1 MDPAAYSSG
10 HRNTVPQEDDMTA
23 PLLIT
28 GATGTIGSELV
39 KALAARG
46 ADFAVMSS
54 KPGPGRVHGD
64 FADPASLRL
73 AFAGVNT
80 LFLLFPLNPDS
91 LQLARNAVE
100 AAQAAGV
107 KHIVRSSGAGAD
119 ANSPVAIA
127 KLQGSIDALIEAS
140 GIAYTLLRPNG
151 FMQNWVNFYAGQL
164 KAGSYTAPHGEA
176 GISVVDVRD
185 IADVAATVLLN
196 PSAHIG
202 QVYTLTGGEALSTR
216 RQVATLATAAGRV
229 IDYADIT
236 DTEAEAGL
244 RAWGL
249 PDVMVSYFMSLNHVY
264 KQGWAAGVSPDVE
277 RLTGHAPRRFA
288 DFAKENSAAFEA

>member
-1 MDPAAYSSG
+1 
-10 HRNTVPQEDDMTA
+10 MTS

-28 GATGTIGSELV
+28 GATGTIGTELV

-54 KPGPGRVHGD
+54 KPGPGRTYGD
-64 FADPASLRL
+64 FADPASLRQ
-73 AFAGVNT
+73 AFAGVQT
-80 LFLLFPLNPDS
+80 LFLLFPLTPDS
-91 LQLARNAVE
+91 LELARNAVE
-100 AAQAAGV
+100 AARSAGV

-127 KLQGSIDALIEAS
+127 KLQGSIDALIEGS
-140 GIAYTLLRPNG
+140 GIAYTFLRPNG

-164 KAGSYTAPHGEA
+164 KAGSYAAPHGEA

-185 IADVAATVLLN
+185 IAAAAAAVLLN
-196 PSAHIG
+196 PAAHAG
-202 QVYTLTGGEALSTR
+202 KAYALTGGEALSTR
-216 RQVATLATAAGRV
+216 QQVAALAAAAGRD
-229 IDYADIT
+229 IAYTDIT
-236 DTEAEAGL
+236 EAQAESGL
-244 RAWGL
+244 RSWGL
-249 PDVMVSYFMSLNHVY
+249 PDVMVGYFMSLNHVY

-288 DFAKENSAAFEA
+288 DFANENAAAFRA

>member
-1 MDPAAYSSG
+1 
-10 HRNTVPQEDDMTA
+10 MTA

-28 GATGTIGSELV
+28 GATGTVGSELV
-39 KALAARG
+39 KALTARG
-46 ADFAVMSS
+46 TEFAVMSS

-64 FADPASLRL
+64 FADPVSLRQ
-73 AFAGVNT
+73 AFAGVHT

-91 LQLARNAVE
+91 LALARNAVE

-127 KLQGSIDALIEAS
+127 QLQGRIDALIEAS
-140 GIAYTLLRPNG
+140 GIAYTFLRPNG
-151 FMQNWVNFYAGQL
+151 FMQNWVNFYADQL
-164 KAGSYTAPHGEA
+164 KAGSYAAPHGEA

-185 IADVAATVLLN
+185 IADVAAAVLLN
-196 PSAHIG
+196 PTAHAG
-202 QVYTLTGGEALSTR
+202 QAYTLTGGEALSTR
-216 RQVATLATAAGRV
+216 QQVAALAAATGRE
-229 IDYADIT
+229 IAYADIT
-236 DTEAEAGL
+236 EAEAEADM

-249 PDVMVSYFMSLNHVY
+249 PDVMVGYFMSLNHVY

-288 DFAKENSAAFEA
+288 DFAKESAAAFQA

>member
-1 MDPAAYSSG
+1 
-10 HRNTVPQEDDMTA
+10 MTT

-39 KALAARG
+39 KALTARG

-54 KPGPGRVHGD
+54 KPAALGSGRVHGD
-64 FADPASLRL
+64 FADPASLRQ
-73 AFAGVNT
+73 AFAGVQT
-80 LFLLFPLNPDS
+80 LFLLFPLSPES
-91 LQLARNAVE
+91 LELARNAVE

-127 KLQGSIDALIEAS
+127 QLQGRIDALIEAS
-140 GIAYTLLRPNG
+140 GIAYTFLRPNG

-164 KAGSYTAPHGEA
+164 KAGSYAAPHGEA

-185 IADVAATVLLN
+185 IAEAAATVLLN
-196 PSAHIG
+196 PAAHAG
-202 QVYTLTGGEALSTR
+202 QAYTLTGGEALSTR
-216 RQVATLATAAGRV
+216 QQVAALAAAAGSE
-229 IDYADIT
+229 IAYSDIS
-236 DTEAEAGL
+236 DAEAEAGL

-249 PDVMVSYFMSLNHVY
+249 PDVMVGYFMSLNHVY

-288 DFAKENSAAFEA
+288 GFAAENAAAFQA